1 MNSRKKIIYLT
12 SIILASL
19 AITSCSEE
27 TKVDNKLTACE
38 ILNDH
43 PGWAKSLKKAEDTY
57 KLPPAFAMGVM
68 YQESRFKSNAKAV
81 GSSAYGY
88 AQAINSTWKHFQEDV
103 KANARRDNFDDSVQ
117 FMGWYMAQLAK
128 SAKLKMS
135 ESENLY
141 MAYMLGATGFKRYK
155 AGTFKNKAKIIEDKK
170 LAKKVKNFTSLYK
183 SQLKKC
189 KI

>member
-1 MNSRKKIIYLT
+1 MNNRKKIIYSA
-12 SIILASL
+12 SIVLASL
-19 AITSCSEE
+19 VITSCSEK
-27 TKVDNKLTACE
+27 TKVEPKMSACE
-38 ILNDH
+38 ILNNN
-43 PGWAKSLKKAEDTY
+43 PSWGKSLKKAENSY

-68 YQESRFKSNAKAV
+68 YQESRFKSDAKAV

-88 AQAINSTWKHFQEDV
+88 AQAIDSTWKHFQEDV
-103 KANARRDNFDDSVQ
+103 KANAKRDNFNDSIQ

-128 SAKLKMS
+128 SAKLKMT

-155 AGTFKNKAKIIEDKK
+155 AGTFKNKAKLVEDKK
-170 LAKKVKNFTSLYK
+170 LAEKVKNFTKLYK